1 MKRCYICNEEL
12 PLDTFHKDVSRKD
25 GLSNRCRECHV
36 VYMRKYKKG
45 RTQKTKEDR
54 KIYYDANCE
63 KLRQYYQDNKEWIL
77 HNAKQKRTG
86 KNGYLKTMLQAAK
99 YRAKKKG
106 WEFNLDLNYLH
117 AIAPERCPVD
127 GREFDWERRL
137 ENDSTL
143 LLTIPSL
150 DRIDSTKGYIKGN
163 IAIIGDQWNRWK
175 SNMNLDDL
183 HKLIE
188 YVRGAT

>member
-1 MKRCYICNEEL
+1 MKRCYTCSKEFS
-12 PLDTFHKDVSRKD
+12 LDTFHKDASRKD
-25 GLSNRCRECHV
+25 GLSNRCRECHR
-36 VYMRKYKKG
+36 VYMGKYRKG
-45 RTQKTKEDR
+45 CTQKIKKDK

-99 YRAKKKG
+99 SRAKKKG
-106 WEFNLDLNYLH
+106 WEFNIDLDYLY
-117 AIAPERCPVD
+117 AIAPEKCPVD
-127 GREFDWERRL
+127 GREFDWERKL
-137 ENDSTL
+137 ENDNTL
-143 LLTIPSL
+143 LLSIPSL

-175 SNMNLDDL
+175 NNMNLDDL
-183 HKLIE
+183 HKLMQ
-188 YVRGAT
+188 YVRGVT